1 MLHQN
6 CYTPAEKWE
15 CFLFDIILCVME
27 LDLKGARHS
36 LAHVLAQAVQR
47 SIDPTVQLGTGPAVD
62 DGFYYDMLF
71 SDGVSFG
78 EDQLKPLQKIMEG
91 IVKE

>member
-1 MLHQN
+1 
-6 CYTPAEKWE
+6 
-15 CFLFDIILCVME
+15 ME
-27 LDLKGARHS
+27 LYNYRHS

-47 SIDPTVQLGTGPAVD
+47 SIDPFVQLGTGPAVD

-71 SDGVSFG
+71 SEEIVFG

-91 IVKE
+91 VVKE

>member
-1 MLHQN
+1 
-6 CYTPAEKWE
+6 
-15 CFLFDIILCVME
+15 ME
-27 LDLKGARHS
+27 LYAQRHS

-47 SIDPTVQLGTGPAVD
+47 SVDPSVQLGTGPAVEN
-62 DGFYYDMLF
+62 GFYYDMLF
-71 SDGVSFG
+71 SDPDQSGQAAMKIG

>member
-1 MLHQN
+1 LSL
-6 CYTPAEKWE
+6 Y
-15 CFLFDIILCVME
+15 VSME
-27 LDLKGARHS
+27 LYAQRHS

-62 DGFYYDMLF
+62 NGFYYDMLF
-71 SDGVSFG
+71 SGGVVFG
-78 EDQLKPLQKIMEG
+78 EEQIKPLQKIMEG